1 MRRIFSFGR
10 DRSATSILEFALML
24 PILVFIL
31 AGIVEFGQT
40 LMVSRKLNIIMTS
53 VADLVSQESAISS
66 ANVTKILTGA
76 ATIML
81 PYDSS
86 NLKILVADV
95 NVTSS
100 TQLVAWS
107 SAYNDTALSAGAAS
121 PTTIPAGIA
130 EAGVQMVVVRVK
142 YSFTSPFSSF
152 LASVTGHSS
161 WTFERYFFERPR
173 QGDSITY
180 S

>member
-1 MRRIFSFGR
+1 MRRLFMFGR
-10 DRSATSILEFALML
+10 DARGTSILEFALLL
-24 PILVFIL
+24 PVLVFIL

-53 VADLVSQESAISS
+53 VADLVAQESTISS
-66 ANVTKILTGA
+66 SDVTKILTGA
-76 ATIML
+76 STIIL

-95 NVTSS
+95 NVTST

-107 SAYNDTALSAGAAS
+107 GAYNDTALATGAAS
-121 PTTIPAGIA
+121 PTTIPSAIA
-130 EAGVQMVVVRVK
+130 ETGVQMVVVRVK
-142 YSFTSPFSSF
+142 YSFTTPFSSF
-152 LASVTGHSS
+152 LSSVTGHSS
-161 WTFERYFFERPR
+161 WTFERYFYERPR